1 MKRHIDAKLL
11 LFVIFLITF
20 GLVMV
25 LSSSAIG
32 EVSGTQFK
40 YFYRQLIAVF
50 LGGIL
55 CAGAALTPTD
65 TLRKNHLLFYVVVA
79 FGLSLCFRR
88 LGKVAKIMPPRYNRR
103 KKLSP
108 FHSPQ

>member
-65 TLRKNHLLFYVVVA
+65 TLKKPFA
-79 FGLSLCFRR
+79 ILCCCCIWIVFVLCTRI
-88 LGKVAKIMPPRYNRR
+88 GVNRQR
-103 KKLSP
+103 GFSMVWVWS
-108 FHSPQ
+108 F

>member
-1 MKRHIDAKLL
+1 
-11 LFVIFLITF
+11 
-20 GLVMV
+20 MV

-40 YFYRQLIAVF
+40 YFYRQLIVVF

-79 FGLSLCFRR
+79 FGLSLCFVPG
-88 LGKVAKIMPPRYNRR
+88 LGSTVKGASRWFGFGPFNIQPSAF
-103 KKLSP
+103 KKLL
-108 FHSPQ
+108 H